1 MIIGKPQGRKGYGCW
16 LNFTVTR
23 KLQNHKK
30 QPGCRNPAPVHA
42 LIPFYSTHRT
52 LCPNHPIIAR
62 STASVGKPCPCA
74 CTNTVPLGKKIAI
87 CIGRETSKFRCGR
100 NLGNRK
106 TSETCWSIY
115 APMQSAIFFAT
126 GTVLAHAQGQGF
138 PTECFELAIIGWF
151 GQKRMLI
158 WIERNQYMQRR
169 KVFRLRAS
177 DPE

>member
-16 LNFTVTR
+16 LNFMVTR

-74 CTNTVPLGKKIAI
+74 CTNTVPLARKSQFVLAGKLPSSDAGAI
-87 CIGRETSKFRCGR
+87 LEIERLLKHVDQFTRQCKVRFSCNWNGIS
-100 NLGNRK
+100 
-106 TSETCWSIY
+106 TC
-115 APMQSAIFFAT
+115 T
-126 GTVLAHAQGQGF
+126 GTGF
-138 PTECFELAIIGWF
+138 SN
-151 GQKRMLI
+151 RM
-158 WIERNQYMQRR
+158 
-169 KVFRLRAS
+169 F
-177 DPE
+177 